1 MEKSKIWNS
10 AAKFSVRGIRRGKPQ
25 SRPLLLFKMT
35 LASPHPIGRTREAS
49 DQPIAMAATK
59 LPELA
64 VPDFKEHLPQDL
76 LTATA
81 DGLLK
86 GKTFD
91 SQNPVARRSAC
102 FDRRS
107 STPARTFSRQLLY

>member
-1 MEKSKIWNS
+1 
-10 AAKFSVRGIRRGKPQ
+10 
-25 SRPLLLFKMT
+25 
-35 LASPHPIGRTREAS
+35 
-49 DQPIAMAATK
+49 MAATK

-64 VPDFKEHLPQDL
+64 VPDFKEHLPRDL
-76 LTATA
+76 LPATA

-91 SQNPVARRSAC
+91 WNNLVARRSGS

-107 STPARTFSRQLLY
+107 STPARTFPNQLLTYRPYVSSN